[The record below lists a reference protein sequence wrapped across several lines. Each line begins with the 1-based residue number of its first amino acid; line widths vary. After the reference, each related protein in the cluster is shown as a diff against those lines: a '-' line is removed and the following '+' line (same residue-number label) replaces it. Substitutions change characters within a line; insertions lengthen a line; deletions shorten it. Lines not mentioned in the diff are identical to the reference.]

1 MLVDVILPNFNKGE
15 YLEEAID
22 SVLSQTYKNW
32 KLYIIDDHSSDNS
45 YKVLQKFENQENIFV
60 KKLYKNMGPS
70 FCRNLG
76 LRISNSQFIA
86 FLDSDDFWTKN
97 KLELQINFMKKNK
110 YEFTFTDYT
119 PFLQKKNE
127 KNFIKS
133 TNISPSLDFK
143 KFTQNSSINTST
155 MMITRTIVDNLKF
168 KKIQKLE
175 DYLFK
180 CQILKKGIVAKK
192 LKMNLASY
200 RILQNSRSSQKLKNI
215 WYLWK
220 INKKYLEFSFI
231 KNFFSIFLISIN
243 SIKKYGIK

>member
-1 MLVDVILPNFNKGE
+1 
-15 YLEEAID
+15 
-22 SVLSQTYKNW
+22 
-32 KLYIIDDHSSDNS
+32 
-45 YKVLQKFENQENIFV
+45 
-60 KKLYKNMGPS
+60 
-70 FCRNLG
+70 
-76 LRISNSQFIA
+76 
-86 FLDSDDFWTKN
+86 
-97 KLELQINFMKKNK
+97 
-110 YEFTFTDYT
+110 
-119 PFLQKKNE
+119 
-127 KNFIKS
+127 
-133 TNISPSLDFK
+133 
-143 KFTQNSSINTST
+143 